1 MLALTRKAGESI
13 MLDGD
18 IEVIVVEVRGDQ
30 VRLGIKAPQ
39 NVKILRKEIFDAV
52 RAENKKAADVAVNLV
67 ENRFKELEMIM
78 KKLNSPE

>member
-67 ENRFKELEMIM
+67 ENRFKELDMIM
-78 KKLNSPE
+78 KKLKPPE